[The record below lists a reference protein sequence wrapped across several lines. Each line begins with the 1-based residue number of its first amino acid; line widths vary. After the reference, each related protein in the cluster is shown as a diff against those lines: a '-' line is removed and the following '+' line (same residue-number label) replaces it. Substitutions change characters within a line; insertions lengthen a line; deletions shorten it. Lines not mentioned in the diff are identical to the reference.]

1 MGRKIVDPWK
11 YEDPYSGEWV
21 VHENRN
27 VVWGIPG
34 RGSFVRAYR
43 AKEVAQKYLDYLYIE
58 NGGLSFKV
66 SEESESFADAMTKV
80 PPFYVDE
87 VTRNKLVDLN
97 DVQTLRDYSTF
108 IHQSENPDKVK
119 GCSSFNPLFVDA
131 VLKYGL
137 EQKEIYNRRWDSEGH
152 YLVGYDGVP
161 PLDEDGTEIVLCV
174 DNPSDT
180 TSNRLNSGAIEMDN
194 FTEKTRLKL
203 VLEDGEIDD
212 YLKIYTNYERV
223 DDGHGDWH
231 YDLYFNIQN
240 LFNSP
245 FEYIS
250 SVTNQPNVL
259 IIPDSYLYL
268 TGAKFVDRGDHNEI
282 DENKVKMIQQGGEL
296 TLYG

>member
-137 EQKEIYNRRWDSEGH
+137 EQKELSNTVHDEMGQVSEILADDS
-152 YLVGYDGVP
+152 P
-161 PLDEDGTEIVLCV
+161 PKVVVAEEWKKNDDGTVIQIA
-174 DNPSDT
+174 NPPI
-180 TSNRLNSGAIEMDN
+180 IELDN

-203 VLEDGEIDD
+203 VLEDGEVDD

-231 YDLYFNIQN
+231 YDLYFNVQN

-268 TGAKFVDRGDHNEI
+268 TGDKFVDRGDHNEI
-282 DENKVKMIQQGGEL
+282 DEDKVKMIQQGGEL